1 MTKRY
6 MGITKKYATY
16 ETYETEIKRLYLK
29 ISENGLKSLNF
40 ADFQN
45 TSNKAKLL
53 IFRDYL

>member
-1 MTKRY
+1 

-16 ETYETEIKRLYLK
+16 ETYETEIKKLYLK